1 MKRFIFIMAFC
12 LLFISCE
19 KEVMTEDT
27 SMVTIS
33 FSQQI
38 VQGNSMVRS
47 GNSNDFLNIIA
58 SQTPSYINV
67 TLKNLDLDKTFTCK
81 SNETITI
88 PIGNYE
94 ISAEK
99 DSDKVSGSTSQGIN
113 YDIYVN
119 PNLKCDKFNYNITK
133 ETNITLNAYYNC
145 YVIFALVDE
154 CKKCTEVNNLY
165 NATLNKINNYYVGYF
180 KHSSLQ
186 INLTPYDNTE
196 YFETIFNFSTMREDN
211 KILVEYG
218 KYYVLHPQKIN
229 KTNSLFDLNIINM
242 TEGNI

>member
-1 MKRFIFIMAFC
+1 MKKIFMIMAFC
-12 LLFISCE
+12 LTIISCT
-19 KEVMTEDT
+19 KEVIDDVP

-33 FSQQI
+33 FDQQL
-38 VQGNSMVRS
+38 VTSNSMVRS
-47 GNSNDFLNIIA
+47 GGSNDFLNIIE
-58 SQTPSYINV
+58 SQTPTYINV
-67 TLKNLDLDKTFTCK
+67 SLKNLDLDKTFTCK

-99 DSDKVSGSTSQGIN
+99 ESDKVSGMSSQGIN

-119 PNLKCDKFNYNITK
+119 PNLKCDKFNYYINKT
-133 ETNITLNAYYNC
+133 TNITLNAYYNC

-154 CKKCTEVNNLY
+154 CKKCAEVNNIY
-165 NATLNKINNYYVGYF
+165 NASLTKINNYYVGYF

-186 INLTPYDNTE
+186 IALTPYDNTE
-196 YFETIFNFSTMREDN
+196 FMETTFNFSTIYDKD
-211 KILVEYG
+211 KIYVEYG
-218 KYYVLHPQKIN
+218 KYYVLHPQKID
-229 KTNSLFDLNIINM
+229 KTDSVFNLNILNM